1 MGNFNKYLDVEPQ
14 IADSK
19 DGSSKKITFW
29 GIKSKQ
35 DGEEI
40 LNRITAPG
48 DSALGRKGLPD
59 KNVKKGWYFVSKNG
73 VAVVL
78 LVEKDKLNDF
88 VDTGL
93 KSVISALVSTKNY
106 NNDGILRLEDV
117 VAHKIEAS
125 DSLKDKFKVMS
136 DAEISVADLWQKY
149 LNNINDPTIREALAL
164 YSKIYSKT
172 IYGHALSL
180 ANVLRIRAINPDAT
194 FVVSE
199 STWNN
204 WGFGI
209 KRGAKKYP
217 MWAPVVKNNVTQQ
230 ELDDAKVKLGHELDN
245 MGDLG
250 VTVKNAI
257 MIEAQKEANKGKK
270 ISFFP
275 YYGYDISDT
284 YQYNP
289 NEENPLQSKPNI
301 SGNVVYKLNS
311 LAQELENKKRVES
324 GEVDSE
330 LQDKVTKQ
338 YTIANEV
345 ITSLCE
351 NGGLNVSSITQSDAA
366 PEDKLIR
373 LLGDYYRF
381 LINNKAEQENK
392 RGTNAINVL
401 KPENINKYI
410 QDGIQLTLLMNGIPY
425 NQNNFTHSIEYTQ
438 NEAATLGNIIKG
450 ATEQIGRALVMN
462 EGIGGASFLNKFKS
476 ALKKLGIRIVANKT
490 MEQPNQMEEPNQEMQ
505 QIKNNFNEMLNRIN
519 NPLIY

>member
-19 DGSSKKITFW
+19 DGVSKKITFW
-29 GIKSKQ
+29 GIKTKQ
-35 DGEEI
+35 EAEKI
-40 LNRITAPG
+40 INRITTPG
-48 DSALGRKGLPD
+48 NSTLERKGLPY
-59 KNVKKGWYFVSKNG
+59 KNIKKGWYFTSKNNI
-73 VAVVL
+73 AVVL

-88 VDTGL
+88 IDTGL
-93 KSVISALVSTKNY
+93 KSVISALVSTGTY
-106 NNDGILRLEDV
+106 NNDAILRLEDV
-117 VAHKIEAS
+117 VAHKLEAS
-125 DSLKDKFKVMS
+125 DSLKDKFKAMS
-136 DAEISVADLWQKY
+136 DAEVSVADLWQKY

-164 YSKIYSKT
+164 YSKIYSNT
-172 IYGHALSL
+172 VYGHALSL

-230 ELDDAKVKLGHELDN
+230 ELDDAKNKLGHELDN

-270 ISFFP
+270 VSFFP
-275 YYGYDISDT
+275 YYGYDIADT

-289 NEENPLQSKPNI
+289 KEDNPLQSKPNI
-301 SGNVVYKLNS
+301 SSNVVYKLNS
-311 LAQELENKKRVES
+311 LAQELENKKRMES
-324 GEVDSE
+324 GNIDTG

-338 YTIANEV
+338 YTVANDV
-345 ITSLCE
+345 VSKLCS
-351 NGGLNVSSITQSDAA
+351 NGGLNVDSITQSDAT
-366 PEDKLIR
+366 PEDKLIH
-373 LLGDYYRF
+373 LLSEYYRF
-381 LINNKAEQENK
+381 LINNKAQENK
-392 RGTNAINVL
+392 KGTNAINVL

-410 QDGIQLTLLMNGIPY
+410 QDGVQLTLLMNGLPF

-450 ATEQIGRALVMN
+450 ATEQIGRAITMN
-462 EGIGGASFLNKFKS
+462 EGIGGSNFLNKFKT
-476 ALKKLGIRIVANKT
+476 ALNKLGIRIVADKQT
-490 MEQPNQMEEPNQEMQ
+490 EQQPNQEIER
-505 QIKNNFNEMLNRIN
+505 IKNNFNEMLNRIN
-519 NPLIY
+519 NPIIY